1 MTKLKPIKITKR
13 TRYKIKNQKF
23 IDKLFE
29 EMPKEITF
37 CGMKFHRN
45 TATLKPCY
53 FYQEGFGKGYYG
65 GSYTSFWIGFY
76 QHTVEVHCS
85 TAEDMCHLLFQE
97 GNKKDFDEMEDCEK
111 QCAKRIISILKKLN
125 RYNYIELPK
134 EKEKTQNA
142 NKNS

>member
-1 MTKLKPIKITKR
+1 MLLLKPIKITSR

-29 EMPKEITF
+29 EMPEEVTI
-37 CGMKFHRN
+37 CGIKFHLN

-53 FYQEGFGKGYYG
+53 CYSEGFGTGFLSRYN
-65 GSYTSFWIGFY
+65 TSFWIGFY

-97 GNKKDFDEMEDCEK
+97 GDEKDFDEMEDCEK
-111 QCAKRIISILKKLN
+111 QCAKRVISILKKLN

-134 EKEKTQNA
+134 EKEKETNA
-142 NKNS
+142 N

>member
-1 MTKLKPIKITKR
+1 MSLLKPIKITSR

-29 EMPKEITF
+29 EMPEEITI
-37 CGMKFHRN
+37 CGIKFHLN

-53 FYQEGFGKGYYG
+53 CYSEGFGTGFLSRYN
-65 GSYTSFWIGFY
+65 TSFWIGFY
-76 QHTVEVHCS
+76 QHIVEVNCT
-85 TAEDMCHLLFQE
+85 TAEDWFSLTFME
-97 GNKKDFDEMEDCEK
+97 GKDMENLNHEEK
-111 QCAKRIISILKKLN
+111 QCAKRVISILKKLN

-134 EKEKTQNA
+134 EKEKTKNA